1 MEDIMR
7 LPGFIDSHLH
17 VLGIGYFESIVDL
30 SQCQSIED
38 LINLLKKY
46 TNRPMIIGRG
56 WNQDQFSEKR
66 MVSKND
72 LNEVSKDIPIMV
84 TRVCGHVIAV
94 NDKMLE
100 LANIHDKSKQILGGH
115 FDYESG
121 IFSEKALSLIHR
133 VIPKPNKELLKE
145 YFLLADKILI
155 KNGITAVASDDFCVF
170 ENSYEEIIE
179 VLKELYDQGL
189 MKVKITEQVN
199 LPLDKL
205 KDFIAK
211 GYVRKQ
217 IHPKFKMGPLKILA
231 DGSLGGRTAALLED
245 YSDSP
250 NEKGILTYTDEELF
264 DLIHL
269 ADIHGMD
276 TTIHAIGD
284 LTTKQA
290 IQTIAKSMKISHRYE
305 HAHAIIH
312 AQLTRSHQIPL
323 MEKYNIGAIVQPI
336 FINTDIKI
344 IEDRLGYRTNDV
356 YLFKSMYNKIRL
368 GFSTDAPIEPVN
380 PFYNIYTAMTYKSI
394 KYPNEKSLN
403 ENQCFTLKEALDS
416 YTVNNLDFIY
426 QDQLDSNDYILID
439 KDIYHISTEEI
450 KDIKVLKTF
459 IDGEEVFSTN

>member
-1 MEDIMR
+1 MR

-145 YFLLADKILI
+145 YFLLADKILL

-217 IHPKFKMGPLKILA
+217 VHPKFKMGPLKILA
-231 DGSLGGRTAALLED
+231 DGSLGGRTAALLEA

-264 DLIHL
+264 ELIHL

-276 TTIHAIGD
+276 TTVHAIGD
-284 LTTKQA
+284 LTTKQV
-290 IQTIAKSMKISHRYE
+290 IQTIGKSMEISQRYE
-305 HAHAIIH
+305 HSHAIIH
-312 AQLTRSHQIPL
+312 AQLTRNHQIPL

-356 YLFKSMYNKIRL
+356 YLFKSMFNKIRL

-380 PFYNIYTAMTYKSI
+380 PFYNIYTAITYKSI

-403 ENQCFTLKEALDS
+403 ENQRFSLEDALKA
-416 YTVNNLDFIY
+416 YTINNLDFIY
-426 QDQLDSNDYILID
+426 QDQLDSKDYIIID

-450 KDIKVLKTF
+450 KNIKVLKTF
-459 IDGEEVFSTN
+459 IDGEEVFSAI

>member
-1 MEDIMR
+1 MR

-290 IQTIAKSMKISHRYE
+290 IQTIAKSMKTSHRYE

>member
-1 MEDIMR
+1 MR